1 MRQNLPVT
9 GNEYVLPPQR
19 PLVSK
24 TDLSGRITYANP
36 AFIEASGYS
45 QEELLGAPHNLVRHP
60 DMPPAA
66 FADLWR
72 TIQSGM
78 PWTGL
83 VKNRRKNGDFYWVV
97 ANVTPTMEGGRV
109 TGYLSVR
116 TVPEREQIARA
127 EQLYRRLVRD
137 GAAAGVLQQG
147 RHVAAGWS
155 GWITRLRRVPARLW
169 CRGVLGGQA
178 LLLATL
184 GAAGWM
190 QHDDGTASA
199 YALAG
204 GAGVVLTLVLAVLLE
219 RSILA
224 PLRGALLS
232 ARALAAGDLSVSI
245 EVGGDEEVAQLLRA
259 LRQMCVNLVAII
271 GDVRTSVESINTATR
286 EIAAGNQDLSLRTEA
301 QAASLERTAASIE
314 QLAAMVRQTAANAQ
328 QTSTLV
334 AEACTVA
341 SQGGA
346 VVTQVGA
353 TLGDI
358 SQSAEKIND
367 IIGLI
372 DGIAFQT
379 NILALNAAV
388 EAARAGEHGRSFA
401 VVATEVRQLAQ
412 RATAAAGEIKQ
423 LISASVEKI
432 AQGDQLGRKA
442 GQTMTGVVASVQSV
456 AEIVSDIARDNLQ
469 QSSGVDEINRT
480 VLEIDAGTQQNAAM
494 VEQAAAA
501 AAQLDEQAAHL
512 AQAVGLFKFSPRRSG
527 RQPQLATAPLRLLRA
542 DR

>member
-19 PLVSK
+19 PMVSK
-24 TDLSGRITYANP
+24 TDLAGRITYANP
-36 AFIEASGYS
+36 AFVEASGYS
-45 QEELLGAPHNLVRHP
+45 QDELLGAPHNLVRHP

-66 FADLWR
+66 FADLWQ
-72 TIQSGM
+72 TIQRGL

-109 TGYLSVR
+109 NGYLSVR
-116 TVPEREQIARA
+116 TVPERHQVARA
-127 EQLYRRLVRD
+127 EQLYRELARG
-137 GAAAGVLQQG
+137 GAAAGVLHQG
-147 RHVAAGWS
+147 RHVAPGMAGWL
-155 GWITRLRRVPARLW
+155 TRLRRVPARLW
-169 CRGVLGGQA
+169 CHGLLAVLA

-184 GAAGWM
+184 GVAGWST
-190 QHDDGTASA
+190 HSEGVATA

-204 GAGVVLTLVLAVLLE
+204 SAGVAITLALALVLE
-219 RSILA
+219 RSVLA
-224 PLRGALLS
+224 PLRGALYS

-259 LRQMCVNLVAII
+259 LRQMNINLVAII
-271 GDVRTSVESINTATR
+271 GDVRSSVESINTATR

-314 QLAAMVRQTAANAQ
+314 QLAAMVRQTASNAQ

-341 SQGGA
+341 SEGGA
-346 VVTQVGA
+346 VVTQVGV
-353 TLGDI
+353 TLADI
-358 SQSAEKIND
+358 SQSAQKIFD

-388 EAARAGEHGRSFA
+388 EAARAGEQGRSFA

-432 AQGDQLGRKA
+432 AHGDQLGRKA
-442 GQTMTGVVASVQSV
+442 GATMTGVVASVQGV

-469 QSSGVDEINRT
+469 QSSGVDQINRT

-512 AQAVGLFKFSPRRSG
+512 VQAVGLFRFAPRRS
-527 RQPQLATAPLRLLRA
+527 RLESARPLALPQRRA
-542 DR
+542 AG

>member
-1 MRQNLPVT
+1 MC
-9 GNEYVLPPQR
+9 
-19 PLVSK
+19 
-24 TDLSGRITYANP
+24 
-36 AFIEASGYS
+36 
-45 QEELLGAPHNLVRHP
+45 
-60 DMPPAA
+60 
-66 FADLWR
+66 
-72 TIQSGM
+72 
-78 PWTGL
+78 WTGL

-97 ANVTPTMEGGRV
+97 AKVTPTMEGGRV

-190 QHDDGTASA
+190 QHDDGAASA

-259 LRQMCVNLVAII
+259 LRQMSVNLVAII

>member
-9 GNEYVLPPQR
+9 GHEYVLPPQR

-24 TDLSGRITYANP
+24 TDLAGRITYANP

-66 FADLWR
+66 FADLWQ
-72 TIQSGM
+72 TIQRGM

-109 TGYLSVR
+109 NGYLSVR
-116 TVPEREQIARA
+116 TVPERHQITRA
-127 EQLYRRLVRD
+127 EQLYRQLARG
-137 GAAAGVLQQG
+137 GAAAGVLHQG
-147 RHVAAGWS
+147 RHVAPGMAGWL
-155 GWITRLRRVPARLW
+155 TRLRRVPARLW
-169 CRGVLGGQA
+169 CHSLLMLLA

-184 GAAGWM
+184 GVAGWSS
-190 QHDDGTASA
+190 HSDGAATA

-204 GAGVVLTLVLAVLLE
+204 SAGVAITLALALVLE
-219 RSILA
+219 RSVLA
-224 PLRGALLS
+224 PLRAALYS

-245 EVGGDEEVAQLLRA
+245 EVAGDEEVAQLLRA
-259 LRQMCVNLVAII
+259 LRQMSINLVAII
-271 GDVRTSVESINTATR
+271 GDVRSSVESINTATR

-301 QAASLERTAASIE
+301 QAAS
-314 QLAAMVRQTAANAQ
+314 NAQ
-328 QTSTLV
+328 QTSALV

-341 SQGGA
+341 SEGGA
-346 VVTQVGA
+346 VVTQVGL
-353 TLGDI
+353 TLADI
-358 SQSAEKIND
+358 SQSAQKIFD

-388 EAARAGEHGRSFA
+388 EAARAGEQGRSFA

-432 AQGDQLGRKA
+432 AHGDQLGRTA
-442 GQTMTGVVASVQSV
+442 GATMTGVVASVQSV
-456 AEIVSDIARDNLQ
+456 ADIVSDIARDNLQ
-469 QSSGVDEINRT
+469 QSSGVDQINRT

-512 AQAVGLFKFSPRRSG
+512 AQAVGLFKFSSRRG
-527 RQPQLATAPLRLLRA
+527 RLEGAGPPALPQRRA
-542 DR
+542 AG